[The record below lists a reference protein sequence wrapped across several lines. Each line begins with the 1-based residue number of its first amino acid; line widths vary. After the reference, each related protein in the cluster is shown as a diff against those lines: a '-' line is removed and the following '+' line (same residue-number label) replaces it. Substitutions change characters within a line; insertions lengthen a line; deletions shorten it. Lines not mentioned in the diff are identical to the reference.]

1 MAQKGKIFGRKRST
15 YDGYEDCIM
24 GEIIGYD
31 GYRLT
36 DKQIGTINLEIINKY
51 YASLA
56 TIYSAGTIKKK
67 QDIFHVL
74 PDMYP
79 YSVGSSDG
87 AIRSE
92 SSLTMS
98 SDGFNNSVKNSV
110 P

>member
-1 MAQKGKIFGRKRST
+1 MEES
-15 YDGYEDCIM
+15 
-24 GEIIGYD
+24 IGYD
-31 GYRLT
+31 GYRLA

-56 TIYSAGTIKKK
+56 TIFSWDDKKK

-92 SSLTMS
+92 SSITMS

>member
-1 MAQKGKIFGRKRST
+1 MAQKGKIFGKKRST

-56 TIYSAGTIKKK
+56 TIFSWDDKKK
-67 QDIFHVL
+67 AGHFSC
-74 PDMYP
+74 P
-79 YSVGSSDG
+79 
-87 AIRSE
+87 A
-92 SSLTMS
+92 
-98 SDGFNNSVKNSV
+98 
-110 P
+110 

>member
-1 MAQKGKIFGRKRST
+1 MLFRS
-15 YDGYEDCIM
+15 
-24 GEIIGYD
+24 EIPKNPTPKLDI
-31 GYRLT
+31 
-36 DKQIGTINLEIINKY
+36 EP
-51 YASLA
+51 
-56 TIYSAGTIKKK
+56 KK

-92 SSLTMS
+92 SSITMS

>member
-1 MAQKGKIFGRKRST
+1 
-15 YDGYEDCIM
+15 M

-56 TIYSAGTIKKK
+56 TIFSWDDKKK

-92 SSLTMS
+92 SSITMS